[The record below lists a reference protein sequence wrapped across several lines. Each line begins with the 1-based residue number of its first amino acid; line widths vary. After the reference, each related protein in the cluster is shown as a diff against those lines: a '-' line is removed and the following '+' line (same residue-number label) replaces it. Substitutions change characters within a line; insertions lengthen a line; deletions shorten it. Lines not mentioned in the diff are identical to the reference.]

1 MRSKWKLPFLNFLF
15 LRKIKKKNDQQKNE
29 KKKETLI
36 TKSRGMIITP
46 DLVNFKVKIYNGIK
60 YTTLD
65 TKEFHIGY
73 KFGNFTVTKKR
84 CIFKKK
90 KKQVKKKKNG
100 SEN

>member
-15 LRKIKKKNDQQKNE
+15 LRKIKKKNDQQKKE
-29 KKKETLI
+29 KQKEILI
-36 TKSRGMIITP
+36 TKARDMLITP

-60 YTTLD
+60 YTTLE
-65 TKEFHIGY
+65 TKELHIGY
-73 KFGNFTVTKKR
+73 KLGHFTVTKKR

-100 SEN
+100 SKN